1 MSVWLAIGIGSK
13 NSQGE
18 WLEVYYP
25 KNFINPSEQIRIK
38 AKELIGYQ
46 EGNFT
51 SSIPKELN
59 EELIKISGS
68 FSSLKEGR
76 SEHKMGN
83 PAEIASYILLIL

>member
-25 KNFINPSEQIRIK
+25 KNFINPSEQITIK

-51 SSIPKELN
+51 SSIPKELT
-59 EELIKISGS
+59 E
-68 FSSLKEGR
+68 
-76 SEHKMGN
+76 
-83 PAEIASYILLIL
+83 